1 MVGGDTR
8 IRGGIFGEEL
18 DLNFRWQAIKT
29 FQEKKDIVIRI
40 ITALLKREKEADE
53 DERKA

>member
-53 DERKA
+53 DEGKA